1 MLDGGF
7 GVIIAVV
14 ALATIVG
21 LLLLLREREQSR
33 HERHTADLLLGA
45 ALERQSLAERIQH
58 PETRQVP
65 PGEVI
70 EHEVPTDAG
79 ELAQVGQIVYGNPD
93 NGSEG

>member
-1 MLDGGF
+1 MT
-7 GVIIAVV
+7 IAVV
-14 ALATIVG
+14 ALATIIVG
-21 LLLLLREREQSR
+21 LLLLREREQSR
-33 HERHTADLLLGA
+33 HEAQMANYLEA
-45 ALERQSLAERIQH
+45 ASVERNALAERIQH